1 MPLES
6 KVTWI
11 DVDGLQ
17 LLGQGLSSMIVVFVY
32 DAIHEESNVEPI
44 MQKFGIV
51 PETVKMHWELDGSL
65 IMIWSPGFIGF
76 EISNVNVKFVV
87 A

>member
-1 MPLES
+1 MPIES

-17 LLGQGLSSMIVVFVY
+17 LLGQGLSSMIVAFVY

-44 MQKFGIV
+44 MQKFGI
-51 PETVKMHWELDGSL
+51 K
-65 IMIWSPGFIGF
+65 IM
-76 EISNVNVKFVV
+76 
-87 A
+87 